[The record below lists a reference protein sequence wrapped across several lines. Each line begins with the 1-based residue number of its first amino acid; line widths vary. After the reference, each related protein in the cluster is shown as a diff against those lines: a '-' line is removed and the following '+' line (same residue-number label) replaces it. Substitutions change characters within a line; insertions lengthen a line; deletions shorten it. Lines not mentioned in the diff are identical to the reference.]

1 MTSLLTLALLAAAPV
16 APTPV
21 YELSD
26 EAFIETARHDL
37 QTLQQFVAGMGNV
50 MAGVSKNK
58 TLFSTKQKAVY
69 AAEDKQTLLSTWGSL
84 FAYFS
89 ATEGLRQKYWD
100 FVKVPPNDPK
110 HAWGFLLTHT
120 ALTALLANGLKF
132 AELVIDNKQ
141 LETIFDEANDEYGVP
156 QGAFAAF
163 KLKAIHVATSTQLL
177 TGDTYAVAAV
187 PYLKK
192 QQKAANDDS
201 VTWAVGEMKAD
212 STIAKSCLVK
222 NGTKLFL
229 ANAKDIMANSSAH
242 AIFPVQKS
250 FAEWAGDT
258 RVARIGK
265 PLVTLADVE
274 KLVLPSTRP
283 GDVIV
288 SRQNWFLSN
297 IGLPGFW
304 PHAELFLGTAPE
316 LAEAFDADPEVIAWA
331 RAQPE
336 KAGTFSQLL
345 QKRYPA
351 KWKAYAEGLDFQGH
365 GPIRVMESISEG
377 VSFTA
382 VEHAFGVDY
391 LGVMRPRLAQVDKA
405 KAIEHAFKYQ
415 GRPYDF
421 DFDFFSDATI
431 VCSELVY
438 KAYQP
443 GLGQKGV
450 SLELVDVAGRRTLP
464 ANQIVRRFDADL
476 ERGFPQMDFVL
487 FLDGNERSGK
497 AALASEAAFRATWKR
512 TKWDIAQ
519 R

>member
-21 YELSD
+21 YELSN

-37 QTLQQFVAGMGNV
+37 QTLQQFVAGMGTV
-50 MAGVSKNK
+50 MSGVTKNK
-58 TLFSTKQKAVY
+58 ALFSTRQKAVY

-100 FVKVPPNDPK
+100 FVKVPPTDPK

-192 QQKAANDDS
+192 QKAANDAS

-229 ANAKDIMANSSAH
+229 TNAKDIVANTSAH

-274 KLVLPSTRP
+274 KFVLPTIRS
-283 GDVIV
+283 GDIIV

-316 LAEAFDADPEVIAWA
+316 LAAAFDADPDVIAWTHG
-331 RAQPE
+331 QPE
-336 KAGTFSQLL
+336 KAATFSELL
-345 QKRYPA
+345 EKRYPT
-351 KWKAYAEGLDFQGH
+351 KWKAYAEGVDFQGH

-382 VEHAFGVDY
+382 IEHAFGVDY
-391 LGVMRPRLAQVDKA
+391 LGVMRPRLAPVDKA

-421 DFDFFSDATI
+421 DFDFFSDSAI

-438 KAYQP
+438 KSYQP
-443 GLGQKGV
+443 GQGQKGV

-487 FLDGNERSGK
+487 FLDGNEHSGK
-497 AALASEAAFRATWKR
+497 VALASEAAFRATWKR

-519 R
+519 K

>member
-16 APTPV
+16 APTSV
-21 YELSD
+21 YELST
-26 EAFIETARHDL
+26 EAFVETARHDL
-37 QTLQQFVAGMGNV
+37 KTLQQFVTQMNSLLASV
-50 MAGVSKNK
+50 ARNK
-58 TLFSTKQKAVY
+58 LFSSKENAVY
-69 AAEDKQTLLSTWGSL
+69 SAEQKQTLLSTWGSL

-89 ATEGLRQKYWD
+89 TTEGLRQKYWD
-100 FVKVPPNDPK
+100 FVKIAPTDPR

-120 ALTALLANGLKF
+120 ALTALLANGLEF
-132 AELVIDNKQ
+132 AGLSLNNKQ
-141 LETIFDEANDEYGVP
+141 LETLYDEANDEYGVP

-187 PYLKK
+187 PWLKR
-192 QQKAANDDS
+192 QKAANDAS
-201 VTWAVGEMKAD
+201 VTWAVAEMKAD
-212 STIAKSCLVK
+212 STIARSSLVK
-222 NGTKLFL
+222 NGGKLFL
-229 ANAKDIMANSSAH
+229 GNAKDIMSDSSAH

-265 PLVTLADVE
+265 PLVTAQDIE
-274 KLVLPSTRP
+274 KLVLPTIRS
-283 GDVIV
+283 GDIV
-288 SRQNWFLSN
+288 VARQNWFLSN

-304 PHAELFLGTAPE
+304 PHAELYVGTAAD
-316 LAEAFDADPEVIAWA
+316 LSGAFDTDPDVSAWA
-331 RAQPE
+331 SSQPE
-336 KAGTFSQLL
+336 KAASFTDLL
-345 QKRYPA
+345 QKRFPV
-351 KWKAYAEGLDFQGH
+351 KWNAYAEGMDFQGH
-365 GPIRVMESISEG
+365 GPIRVIESISEG
-377 VSFTA
+377 VSFTST
-382 VEHAFGVDY
+382 EHAFGVDY
-391 LGVMRPRLAQVDKA
+391 LGVLRPRVSQLDKA

-421 DFDFFSDATI
+421 DFDFFSDSTI

-443 GLGQKGV
+443 AQGQKGV

-464 ANQIVRRFDADL
+464 ANQIVRRFDADA

-487 FLDGNERSGK
+487 FLDGNEKSGK
-497 AALASEAAFRATWKR
+497 VGLSTEAAFRATWKR

-519 R
+519 K